1 VNGPQV
7 AAAGERVVVAWFTA
21 AGDRPRVRVAA
32 STDGAQTFEPAVD
45 IDGTGSFGQVGLVL
59 DNDGTALVTWWR
71 KAASGGLELALRAV
85 GADGSLG
92 RVLVLAQSRESQ
104 PVDVPQVIAAD
115 TGLLIAWTSLDEA
128 GAVHTLF
135 IDDRSKLRPVP

>member
-1 VNGPQV
+1 M
-7 AAAGERVVVAWFTA
+7 
-21 AGDRPRVRVAA
+21 
-32 STDGAQTFEPAVD
+32 
-45 IDGTGSFGQVGLVL
+45 
-59 DNDGTALVTWWR
+59 TWWR